1 MHGNYSGGSWRAPPM
16 SGGSKMAAIHQCLD
30 AMRPL
35 SPRPAF
41 IAPASAPSMAAL
53 DALPDP
59 FCSQPA
65 VAPLAPAVHA
75 PPPPCEQ
82 PPPPAPAP
90 PPAPVVVSV
99 AACPAPTP
107 AAPETAP
114 RATASERAAA
124 ALRSPALLALATA
137 VVAVLVLV
145 VVAPPFVLRKRG
157 GAGSHADP
165 ACRWSKPR
173 AQIDPV
179 RLLVWGLLA
188 GAAAFVL
195 PLAVDRVM
203 LPTST
208 PQQTKAVPRR
218 RKGL

>member
-41 IAPASAPSMAAL
+41 IAPVPAPSMAAL

-59 FCSQPA
+59 FCPQPT
-65 VAPLAPAVHA
+65 VAPSAPAMHA
-75 PPPPCEQ
+75 PPPCEQ
-82 PPPPAPAP
+82 PPAPPAP
-90 PPAPVVVSV
+90 PPPVVVSV
-99 AACPAPTP
+99 APCPAPTP
-107 AAPETAP
+107 AAPETTP
-114 RATASERAAA
+114 RAAASERAAA
-124 ALRSPALLALATA
+124 ALRSPALLALAAA
-137 VVAVLVLV
+137 VVAVLVLI

-157 GAGSHADP
+157 SAGPHADP

-203 LPTST
+203 GPPSPPQPTK
-208 PQQTKAVPRR
+208 PAPRR

>member
-41 IAPASAPSMAAL
+41 IAPMPAPSMAAL
-53 DALPDP
+53 DALPEP
-59 FCSQPA
+59 FCPQPP

-75 PPPPCEQ
+75 PLPCEQ
-82 PPPPAPAP
+82 PSLPPSPPPP
-90 PPAPVVVSV
+90 PVVVS
-99 AACPAPTP
+99 AASCPAPTP
-107 AAPETAP
+107 AAPETTP
-114 RATASERAAA
+114 RAAASERAAA
-124 ALRSPALLALATA
+124 ALRSPALLALAAA
-137 VVAVLVLV
+137 VVAVLVLI

-157 GAGSHADP
+157 GVGSHADP

-195 PLAVDRVM
+195 PLAVDRVVTAPSPPQ
-203 LPTST
+203 PTK
-208 PQQTKAVPRR
+208 PAPRR
-218 RKGL
+218 RKGF